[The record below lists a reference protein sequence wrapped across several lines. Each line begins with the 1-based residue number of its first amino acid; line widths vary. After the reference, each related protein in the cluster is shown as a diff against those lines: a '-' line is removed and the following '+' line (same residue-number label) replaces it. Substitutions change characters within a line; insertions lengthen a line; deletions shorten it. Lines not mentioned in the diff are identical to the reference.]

1 MPTNNLTW
9 TPAGGAVTSQRIKRG
24 TEPNP
29 TTTLATV
36 GATASSY
43 SDTTAVAKNDYYY
56 VVESVCANGDA
67 VSNEVTICND
77 GDVSAPV
84 CLGGITLDETNAPYT
99 GFILDTY
106 LGNVYGGHNA
116 STGTVAHHV
125 LVYNPGYNSNPSL
138 SNPFVA
144 GSCSTY
150 SSTNNPYGYCDGI
163 FGGYYVDST
172 TLPGFYNNSVFYYFG
187 LQVER
192 SSDGGTTKEVVGN
205 IDPSTQSFFT
215 TLINNSTSTVT
226 AAPRVHQH
234 TTDSELNTT
243 NSTVN
248 FRPTGTDSIYY
259 TLYTVT
265 PTNIAPVTFY
275 LEHEYDDQTPSPSFL
290 TKSRF
295 RIKYGVIVNNSDLPI
310 GGCEN
315 LTDGDISNVSETS
328 SGLLPSTRNAAFDA
342 SNNLYIDVEAFEP
355 YSGGTAGTTKVVVQY
370 SINGGSTQ
378 TLGTVYSPPYTG
390 NSSSKTT
397 QRLTLSRN
405 NYQKVAFSILVTG
418 ATDAEAAANSG
429 GGA

>member
-36 GATASSY
+36 GPAVDSY

-67 VSNEVTICND
+67 VSNEVTVCND
-77 GDVSAPV
+77 GDVSAAIP
-84 CLGGITLDETNAPYT
+84 LGGITYDDTNSPYS
-99 GFILDTY
+99 GFILDHY
-106 LGNVYGGHNA
+106 SGLVYGGHAGGSNGA
-116 STGTVAHHV
+116 QAHHMV
-125 LVYNPGYNSNPSL
+125 QHNPLNPSFPQQVAYATNYNS
-138 SNPFVA
+138 
-144 GSCSTY
+144 
-150 SSTNNPYGYCDGI
+150 TNYPYGYCDNI
-163 FGGYYVDST
+163 FGAYNMTSQ
-172 TLPGFYNNSVFYYFG
+172 LPGFYNNTVFYYIG

-192 SSDGGTTKEVVGN
+192 SSDGGTTKEIVG
-205 IDPSTQSFFT
+205 IVDPSTQSY
-215 TLINNSTSTVT
+215 LHASANNSIADPNVQT
-226 AAPRVHQH
+226 RVHTH
-234 TTDSELNTT
+234 SVVSEINTT
-243 NSTVN
+243 SSTVN

-259 TLYTVT
+259 TLYVEA
-265 PTNIAPVTFY
+265 PTNVAPLTFN
-275 LEHEYDDQTPSPSFL
+275 LQHEYDHLGSPPAFL
-290 TKSRF
+290 TFSRF
-295 RIKYGVIVNNSDLPI
+295 KINYGVIVNNVDLPI
-310 GGCEN
+310 AGCQNLSGGSIGATPE
-315 LTDGDISNVSETS
+315 TPSEE
-328 SGLLPSTRNAAFDA
+328 LPSTRNTAFDA
-342 SNNLYIDVEAFEP
+342 SNDVYIDVEAYEP
-355 YSGGTAGTTKVVVQY
+355 YANGTAGTSKVVVQY

-405 NYQKVAFSILVTG
+405 NYQKVDFSILVTG